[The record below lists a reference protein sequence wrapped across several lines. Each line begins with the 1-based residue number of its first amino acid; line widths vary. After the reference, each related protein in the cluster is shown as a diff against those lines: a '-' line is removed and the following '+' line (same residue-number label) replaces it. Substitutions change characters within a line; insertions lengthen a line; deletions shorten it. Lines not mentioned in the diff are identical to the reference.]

1 MADFTSYESLAK
13 DRMRHYQPYLGME
26 CVATEKIHGSNG
38 LMKYSRN
45 NEGIESV
52 RFGKRTAWVDSNEN
66 FFNCHNVTKEHI
78 PNLSA
83 LYNHLFGSEPN
94 HILQVRGEL
103 CAGYMPNALKIGP
116 LEPNTTIVQKGPCA
130 IKYHRNLFVVFDIQY
145 DDNWCHWDKMVEL
158 CKKFEFH
165 HVPEVGRG
173 NIYYLKDSI
182 NVEELVSPFSKLLHG
197 EGEDKIKLHSKAEGV
212 VFRVLKPKDPTKFDW
227 RVKYKCED
235 MLERAPKKDR
245 PKIASECQRFQE
257 ICVEYIN
264 DNRWD
269 TFLSKHGPDNFIDQ
283 NIGKNIGMLVTDAIN
298 DIKEDHP
305 AKYEEYGRKVRGAM
319 TKRSRNYILNY
330 MKTL

>member
-165 HVPEVGRG
+165 HVP
-173 NIYYLKDSI
+173 
-182 NVEELVSPFSKLLHG
+182 
-197 EGEDKIKLHSKAEGV
+197 
-212 VFRVLKPKDPTKFDW
+212 
-227 RVKYKCED
+227 
-235 MLERAPKKDR
+235 
-245 PKIASECQRFQE
+245 
-257 ICVEYIN
+257 
-264 DNRWD
+264 
-269 TFLSKHGPDNFIDQ
+269 
-283 NIGKNIGMLVTDAIN
+283 
-298 DIKEDHP
+298 
-305 AKYEEYGRKVRGAM
+305 
-319 TKRSRNYILNY
+319 
-330 MKTL
+330 